1 MLQHDIINIVKD
13 FLPLFVYLFL
23 TNSLDFG
30 DFRQIILY
38 FGLSTWTHIEY
49 KKTAK
54 NVFKWYLFQ
63 ISWFHIFLPFGLS
76 FFWSRLWSSI
86 FSSISF
92 VYLISHLFLWWLSFS
107 LHWLLQ
113 FHIKTFLSS
122 FIAKCFCVFFQAF
135 TLVSSEWS
143 FCFFIPATTAND
155 LRLWR
160 IFYTRFYPLHFLN
173 SSERASISLFN
184 VEC

>member
-1 MLQHDIINIVKD
+1 MILVILGKSICISGFLHELISNI
-13 FLPLFVYLFL
+13 
-23 TNSLDFG
+23 
-30 DFRQIILY
+30 
-38 FGLSTWTHIEY
+38 

-86 FSSISF
+86 ISSISS

-122 FIAKCFCVFFQAF
+122 FIAKCFFVFF
-135 TLVSSEWS
+135 SSVHIS
-143 FCFFIPATTAND
+143 QFCAVILFFHPRHNSQWPPTSKDFLYQILSITF
-155 LRLWR
+155 
-160 IFYTRFYPLHFLN
+160 IFL
-173 SSERASISLFN
+173 S
-184 VEC
+184 